1 MIKAIDYKKIDL
13 TEAEHEFYQELVKQ
27 YTDDSHN
34 GSDYFRDLFETDGS
48 GMITIIKPTKSIPW
62 AVLFF
67 VQNIMINQR
76 LRSNDQ
82 RIDAIEKQLKKGT

>member
-13 TEAEHEFYQELVKQ
+13 TEVEYRFYQELVKQ
-27 YTDDSHN
+27 YTDDSHK
-34 GSDYFRDLFETDGS
+34 GSDYFHDLFDTDDDGI
-48 GMITIIKPTKSIPW
+48 ITIIKPIKSIPW
-62 AVLFF
+62 AILFF
-67 VQNIMINQR
+67 VQNVMINQK